1 MIMGYASSQAP
12 GVVKLSEGRVSREQ
26 SRDFRWDR
34 GTGGK
39 DALSSRLHG
48 KEKPELVKGLITNMG
63 KGLEGK
69 WAGKCSIPGVAK
81 GERLN

>member
-1 MIMGYASSQAP
+1 MGYASSQAP
-12 GVVKLSEGRVSREQ
+12 GVVKLSEARVSREQ
-26 SRDFRWDR
+26 SRDYR
-34 GTGGK
+34 GEWVTGGK

-48 KEKPELVKGLITNMG
+48 KEESVLVKGLITSVG

-69 WAGKCSIPGVAK
+69 LAGKCSIPGVAK